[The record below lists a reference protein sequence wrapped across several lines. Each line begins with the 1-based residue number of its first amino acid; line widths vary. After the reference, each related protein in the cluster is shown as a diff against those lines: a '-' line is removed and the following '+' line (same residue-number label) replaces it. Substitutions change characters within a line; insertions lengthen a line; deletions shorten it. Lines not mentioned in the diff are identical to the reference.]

1 MNAGDLSG
9 WWVSECMCVCVL
21 TKAINTQHSAC
32 LFAEEGCNADVSCV
46 DGLCHYKSSTQLLFE
61 GGHHSPSNIVTLS
74 VTEGKNYIH
83 QFPIQSQP
91 KHDLSHIVPKT
102 PLISNLMSNRGR

>member
-1 MNAGDLSG
+1 MY
-9 WWVSECMCVCVL
+9 VRVCVL
-21 TKAINTQHSAC
+21 TKAINTQRSAC

-61 GGHHSPSNIVTLS
+61 AGHHSPSNIVTLS

-91 KHDLSHIVPKT
+91 KNDLSPIVPKT